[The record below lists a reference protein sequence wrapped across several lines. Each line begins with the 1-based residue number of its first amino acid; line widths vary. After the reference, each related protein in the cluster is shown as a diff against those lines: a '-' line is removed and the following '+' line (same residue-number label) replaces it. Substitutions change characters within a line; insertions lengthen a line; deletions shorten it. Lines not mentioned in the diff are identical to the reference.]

1 MSKLIDLNN
10 VATLN
15 ILTTNGFQLWE
26 DEDWKPEGQVVDWSN
41 DYDQALA
48 QFAEAMVHATLLVID
63 MDVGA
68 LSAEEHA
75 AVLLGVQQRFGKVD
89 SYALSDN

>member
-48 QFAEAMVHATLLVID
+48 KFAEAMVHATLRVID
-63 MDVGA
+63 MDVGV

-89 SYALSDN
+89 

>member
-10 VATLN
+10 VATRN
-15 ILTTNGFQLWE
+15 ILKSTGFCLWE
-26 DEDWKPEGQVVDWSN
+26 DEDWKPEQQVVGWSS

-48 QFAEAMVHATLLVID
+48 KFAEAMVHATLRVID
-63 MDVGA
+63 TDVGA

-75 AVLLGVQQRFGKVD
+75 AVLLGVQQRFGKV
-89 SYALSDN
+89 N

>member
-1 MSKLIDLNN
+1 MTKLIDLNN
-10 VATLN
+10 VATLKV
-15 ILTTNGFQLWE
+15 LKTSGFQLWG
-26 DEDWKPEGQVVDWSN
+26 DEDWKPKQQVVDWSN

-48 QFAEAMVHATLLVID
+48 KFAEAMVHATLRVVD

-75 AVLLGVQQRFGKVD
+75 AVLLGVQQRFGSKV
-89 SYALSDN
+89 

>member
-10 VATLN
+10 VATQNL
-15 ILTTNGFQLWE
+15 LKSGGFCLWE
-26 DEDWKPEGQVVDWSN
+26 GEDWKPDGQVVDWSK

-48 QFAEAMVHATLLVID
+48 KFAEAMVHVTLQVID
-63 MDVGA
+63 MDIGA

-75 AVLLGVQQRFGKVD
+75 AVLLGIQQRFGSKT
-89 SYALSDN
+89 

>member
-1 MSKLIDLNN
+1 MTKLIDLNN
-10 VATLN
+10 TATRNALKSG
-15 ILTTNGFQLWE
+15 GFQLWE
-26 DEDWKPEGQVVDWSN
+26 DEDWKPEQQVIDWSN

-48 QFAEAMVHATLLVID
+48 KFAEAMVYATLRVID

-89 SYALSDN
+89 

>member
-1 MSKLIDLNN
+1 MSGKLIDLNN
-10 VATLN
+10 TATRNALKSC
-15 ILTTNGFQLWE
+15 GFVLWE
-26 DEDWKPEGQVVDWSN
+26 GEVWKPDEQVVEWSS

-48 QFAEAMVHATLLVID
+48 KFAKAMVNATLRVSAI
-63 MDVGA
+63 DVGA

-89 SYALSDN
+89 

>member
-1 MSKLIDLNN
+1 MTKLIDLNN
-10 VATLN
+10 AATRNALKAA
-15 ILTTNGFQLWE
+15 GFVLWE
-26 DEDWKPEGQVVDWSN
+26 GEDWKPDGQVVDWSN

-48 QFAEAMVHATLLVID
+48 KFAEAMVYATLRVID

-75 AVLLGVQQRFGKVD
+75 AVLLGIQQRFGSKV
-89 SYALSDN
+89 